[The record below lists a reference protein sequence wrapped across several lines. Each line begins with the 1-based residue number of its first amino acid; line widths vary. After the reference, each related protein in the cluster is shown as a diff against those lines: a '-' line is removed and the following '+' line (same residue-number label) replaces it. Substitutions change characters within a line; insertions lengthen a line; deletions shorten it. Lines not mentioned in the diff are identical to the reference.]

1 MKKLVVYWCV
11 FVLVLGLTAC
21 GDDSTAEN
29 SAGMEAGTGTEVPNT
44 DSRQEDIEQE
54 QIPKEDE
61 YVVAVDVATIKQAV
75 VDVLGENYWPNT
87 EMSPEFLKDF
97 GLTEDMYDAF
107 LGEMPLISAN
117 VDTLIVI
124 QAKPKQLE
132 AVETVLNN
140 YRENLVNDTMQYP
153 ANVGKIQASRIATF
167 GNFVCFVQL
176 GADVTNVLESGEEAV
191 IKHCQEQNELALEAI
206 GKVAGF

>member
-1 MKKLVVYWCV
+1 MKKLVVYLCM

-21 GDDSTAEN
+21 GRDNTAEN
-29 SAGMEAGTGTEVPNT
+29 AAGADKQTDGTQQKSTMT
-44 DSRQEDIEQE
+44 IEDGQA

-61 YVVAVDVATIKQAV
+61 YLAEVDVATIKQAV

-87 EMSPEFLKDF
+87 EMSPEFLEDF
-97 GLTEDMYDAF
+97 GLTEDMYLSF

-124 QAKPKQLE
+124 QAKPE
-132 AVETVLNN
+132 SVEDVETVLNN

-167 GNFVCFVQL
+167 GNYVCFVQL
-176 GADVTNVLESGEEAV
+176 GADVTGILEAGEEAV